1 MGRRVGKACLA
12 ATAFAVLALAGCA
25 ANSNS
30 SGSADMAAPVQA
42 PAEQPGAAPPKQE
55 AAGKGQSQGQGQ
67 GQGQAQQAGS
77 AQQNRQ
83 LVRNATVEL
92 RATDVDGVLARVK
105 DLAITQ
111 GGYSSQ
117 ERSQP
122 GSASVTLK
130 VPGDRL
136 DSVLES
142 IDRLE
147 GVEVARREL
156 GTEDVTEQVVD
167 IEARLANQRASVERV
182 RGLLERASSTS
193 EITDIEA
200 ELTKRQSEL
209 ESLQRRYETLKG
221 QVAMATLTVAL
232 SESKSEPMAVVQEE
246 NNFLSAFA
254 DGWGALLA
262 ALSWLLVVV
271 GAVLPFA
278 VVLGLP
284 AFGYL
289 WWRRRRRKPAAEVT
303 APAIP

>member
-12 ATAFAVLALAGCA
+12 AAAFAVLALAGCA
-25 ANSNS
+25 ASSNS

-42 PAEQPGAAPPKQE
+42 PAEQPGVAPPKQE
-55 AAGKGQSQGQGQ
+55 SA
-67 GQGQAQQAGS
+67 GQGQAQGQAQGQQAGS

-92 RATDVDGVLARVK
+92 RATDVDETLARVK
-105 DLAITQ
+105 DLVITQ

-122 GSASVTLK
+122 NSASVTLK

-136 DSVLES
+136 DAVLES
-142 IDRLE
+142 IGRLDGAE
-147 GVEVARREL
+147 ISRREL

-182 RGLLERASSTS
+182 RGLLERASSTA

-221 QVAMATLTVAL
+221 QVAMATLTVSL
-232 SESKSEPMAVVQEE
+232 SAKSEPVPVVQEE
-246 NNFLSAFA
+246 NDFLSAFA
-254 DGWGALLA
+254 DGWRALLA
-262 ALSWLLVVV
+262 ALSWLLVIV

-289 WWRRRRRKPAAEVT
+289 WWRRRRKPAEAAEAT
-303 APAIP
+303 APATPATP

>member
-12 ATAFAVLALAGCA
+12 AAAFAVLALAGCA
-25 ANSNS
+25 AS
-30 SGSADMAAPVQA
+30 SDSGGSAEVAAPAMA
-42 PAEQPGAAPPKQE
+42 PADQQGAVPPKQ
-55 AAGKGQSQGQGQ
+55 QSSGQGQ
-67 GQGQAQQAGS
+67 PQGQAQQAGS
-77 AQQNRQ
+77 AAQQNRQ

-92 RATDVDGVLARVK
+92 RATDVDAALALVK
-105 DLAITQ
+105 DLVITQ

-117 ERSQP
+117 EKSQP
-122 GSASVTLK
+122 DSASVTLK

-136 DSVLES
+136 DAVLES
-142 IDRLE
+142 IGRLE

-156 GTEDVTEQVVD
+156 GTEDVTEQIVD
-167 IEARLANQRASVERV
+167 VEARLANQRASVERV

-221 QVAMATLTVAL
+221 QVAMATLTVSL
-232 SESKSEPMAVVQEE
+232 SVKGEPVAVVREE
-246 NNFLSAFA
+246 GDDFLSAFA
-254 DGWGALLA
+254 GGWRALLA
-262 ALSWLLVVV
+262 GLSWLLVVV

-289 WWRRRRRKPAAEVT
+289 WWRRRRRKTTEVT
-303 APAIP
+303 APVTP